1 MGRNPKKAGKK
12 AKAKGGGGGGEK
24 MKDAAADDSD
34 FELED
39 GVTVVTGETDDEMDE
54 DGSGRC
60 VRSLYHP
67 DTSTHKPVLPAPPS
81 RAHHPREQ
89 IGRALM
95 MPLYNLS
102 IP

>member
-24 MKDAAADDSD
+24 MIENDSD
-34 FELED
+34 FED

-60 VRSLYHP
+60 VRS
-67 DTSTHKPVLPAPPS
+67 PS
-81 RAHHPREQ
+81 PGY
-89 IGRALM
+89 ID
-95 MPLYNLS
+95 P
-102 IP
+102 

>member
-24 MKDAAADDSD
+24 MKDVGADDSD

-60 VRSLYHP
+60 VRS
-67 DTSTHKPVLPAPPS
+67 PS
-81 RAHHPREQ
+81 PGY
-89 IGRALM
+89 ID
-95 MPLYNLS
+95 P
-102 IP
+102 

>member
-60 VRSLYHP
+60 EDRSRDPEIHRPMNPFYP
-67 DTSTHKPVLPAPPS
+67 
-81 RAHHPREQ
+81 HHPAVRTTPASKSDA
-89 IGRALM
+89 R
-95 MPLYNLS
+95 
-102 IP
+102 

>member
-12 AKAKGGGGGGEK
+12 AKAKGGGGGGER

-34 FELED
+34 FELEE

-60 VRSLYHP
+60 VSSH
-67 DTSTHKPVLPAPPS
+67 DTRIHRPMNPFYPHQPAVRTTP
-81 RAHHPREQ
+81 RANRTRVDDA
-89 IGRALM
+89 I
-95 MPLYNLS
+95 
-102 IP
+102 I

>member
-12 AKAKGGGGGGEK
+12 AKAKGGGGGGER

-34 FELED
+34 FELEE

-60 VRSLYHP
+60 VSSH
-67 DTSTHKPVLPAPPS
+67 DTRIHRPMNPFYPHQPAVRTTPAS
-81 RAHHPREQ
+81 KSDAR
-89 IGRALM
+89 
-95 MPLYNLS
+95 
-102 IP
+102 

>member
-24 MKDAAADDSD
+24 MIENDSD

-60 VRSLYHP
+60 VPSH
-67 DTSTHKPVLPAPPS
+67 DTRIHRPMNPFYSHQPAVRTTPAS
-81 RAHHPREQ
+81 KSDAR
-89 IGRALM
+89 
-95 MPLYNLS
+95 
-102 IP
+102 

>member
-12 AKAKGGGGGGEK
+12 AKAKGGGGGGER
-24 MKDAAADDSD
+24 MKDVGADDSD

-60 VRSLYHP
+60 VPSH
-67 DTSTHKPVLPAPPS
+67 DTRIHRPMNPFYSHQPAVRTTPAS
-81 RAHHPREQ
+81 KSDAR
-89 IGRALM
+89 
-95 MPLYNLS
+95 
-102 IP
+102 

>member
-24 MKDAAADDSD
+24 MKDVGADDSD

-60 VRSLYHP
+60 V
-67 DTSTHKPVLPAPPS
+67 TSRDPEIHRPIHSFYPHQPAVRTTPAS
-81 RAHHPREQ
+81 KSDAR
-89 IGRALM
+89 
-95 MPLYNLS
+95 
-102 IP
+102 

>member
-12 AKAKGGGGGGEK
+12 AKAKAGKGGGGGGEK
-24 MKDAAADDSD
+24 MTSADDSD

-60 VRSLYHP
+60 VPSH
-67 DTSTHKPVLPAPPS
+67 DTRIHRPMNPFYPHQPAVRTTPAS
-81 RAHHPREQ
+81 KSDAR
-89 IGRALM
+89 
-95 MPLYNLS
+95 
-102 IP
+102 

>member
-24 MKDAAADDSD
+24 MIENDSD

-60 VRSLYHP
+60 VPSH
-67 DTSTHKPVLPAPPS
+67 DTRIHRPMNPFYP
-81 RAHHPREQ
+81 HHPAVRTTPASKSDA
-89 IGRALM
+89 R
-95 MPLYNLS
+95 
-102 IP
+102 

>member
-24 MKDAAADDSD
+24 MIENDSD

-54 DGSGRC
+54 DGSDRC
-60 VRSLYHP
+60 VPSH
-67 DTSTHKPVLPAPPS
+67 DTRIHRPMNPFYPHQPAVRTTPAS
-81 RAHHPREQ
+81 KSDAR
-89 IGRALM
+89 
-95 MPLYNLS
+95 
-102 IP
+102 

>member
-24 MKDAAADDSD
+24 MIENDSD

-60 VRSLYHP
+60 VPSH
-67 DTSTHKPVLPAPPS
+67 DTRIHRPMNPFYPHQPAVRTTPAS
-81 RAHHPREQ
+81 KSDAR
-89 IGRALM
+89 
-95 MPLYNLS
+95 
-102 IP
+102 

>member
-1 MGRNPKKAGKK
+1 MERNPKKAGKK

-24 MKDAAADDSD
+24 MIENDSD

-60 VRSLYHP
+60 VRS
-67 DTSTHKPVLPAPPS
+67 PS
-81 RAHHPREQ
+81 PGY
-89 IGRALM
+89 ID
-95 MPLYNLS
+95 P
-102 IP
+102 

>member
-24 MKDAAADDSD
+24 MIENDSD

-60 VRSLYHP
+60 V
-67 DTSTHKPVLPAPPS
+67 TSRDPEIHRPIHSFYPHQPAVRTTPAS
-81 RAHHPREQ
+81 KSDAR
-89 IGRALM
+89 
-95 MPLYNLS
+95 
-102 IP
+102 